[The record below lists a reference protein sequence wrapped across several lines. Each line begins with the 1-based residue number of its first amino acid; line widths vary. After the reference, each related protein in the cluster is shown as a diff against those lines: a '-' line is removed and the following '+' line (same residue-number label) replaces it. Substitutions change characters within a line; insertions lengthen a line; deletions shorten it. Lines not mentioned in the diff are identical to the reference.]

1 MDTGKGTMLPLLLL
15 ALPDLP
21 DEDRLLAQARRGD
34 RKAIARIYDSFFEPV
49 YRFIRWRVDDPAVA
63 EDLTSEVFLKFLAA
77 LRGQQAPRD
86 SLRGWLFRVARN
98 VLHDH
103 YRRATPVNQLDDDT
117 SPLTAETDLE
127 GDLQARL
134 DVERVRR
141 ALAMLAPD
149 QQEVLIL
156 RFGQMMSLQDTA
168 ESMGKS
174 VSAIKSLQFRA
185 VDTLRR
191 LLAESEAEATHGLI

>member
-1 MDTGKGTMLPLLLL
+1 MHPTTKPMLSLFLL

-21 DEDRLLAQARRGD
+21 DEDRLLARARRGD
-34 RKAIARIYDSFFEPV
+34 RKAIAHIYDSFFEPV

-63 EDLTSEVFLKFLAA
+63 EDLTADVFVKFLAA
-77 LRGQQAPRD
+77 LRGEQAPRD

-98 VLHDH
+98 VLHDY
-103 YRRATPVNQLDDDT
+103 YRRAAPVSSLDDT
-117 SPLTAETDLE
+117 SPLAADADLE
-127 GDLQARL
+127 AELDTTL

-174 VSAIKSLQFRA
+174 ISAIKSLQFRA

-191 LLAESEAEATHGLI
+191 LLAESETEATHGLI

>member
-1 MDTGKGTMLPLLLL
+1 METGKGTMLPLLLL
-15 ALPDLP
+15 ALPDLA
-21 DEDRLLAQARRGD
+21 DEDRLLVQARRGD

-49 YRFIRWRVDDPAVA
+49 YRFIRWRVDDAAVA

-77 LRGQQAPRD
+77 LRSEHAPRD
-86 SLRGWLFRVARN
+86 SLRGWLFRAARN
-98 VLHDH
+98 VLHDY
-103 YRRATPVNQLDDDT
+103 YRRATPVNGLDD
-117 SPLTAETDLE
+117 SLPLVTE
-127 GDLQARL
+127 GDMESDLQARL
-134 DVERVRR
+134 DAERVRR

-191 LLAESEAEATHGLI
+191 LLAESETEATHGLI